1 MKPKNYEKI
10 DPVAQMLVNHFNG
23 KIEDYTLERL
33 TDSFVGI
40 TSSMQAKMVKFFI
53 DEYFNFNFEPFT
65 NPKYTGVQHID
76 GMLVELLKMIN
87 DDLEKSE
94 FRH

>member
-1 MKPKNYEKI
+1 MKTKNYVTI
-10 DPVAQMLVNHFNG
+10 APVAQMLIDYFNG
-23 KIEDYTLERL
+23 KVDDYTLEQL

-65 NPKYTGVQHID
+65 NQRYTGIRHID

-87 DDLEKSE
+87 EDMEEQES
-94 FRH
+94 RH